1 MDNNYQGVGNR
12 SNELQLLQDVWDKTL
27 KRSVEN
33 TDFPLPAFEDITSK
47 IISLGPFYYYI
58 IDFYDMSVSHVS
70 QSIRDIHGLNPEEV
84 TFHDILG
91 TIHPDDVPY
100 VQNTERAIAD
110 FYYSKLT
117 AEQLLKYKMN
127 YSFRSKMADGNYAL
141 LNHQAIL
148 LTLDTNGGFGK
159 SLNIHTRIDHISTAN
174 NFKFSLIGLDD
185 EPSFMNMSLK
195 ENIPLELSKREI
207 EIVKL
212 LGEGMDSTQI
222 AELLFISP
230 KTVKKHRS
238 NILSKLNV
246 KNTSQAVKEAMIA
259 GMI

>member
-1 MDNNYQGVGNR
+1 MAG
-12 SNELQLLQDVWDKTL
+12 NELRHLQDVWDNTQ
-27 KRSVEN
+27 KRAVEN
-33 TDFPLPAFEDITSK
+33 TYFPLLKFEDITSK

-58 IDFYDMSVSHVS
+58 IDFYDMSLSHVS
-70 QSIRDIHGLNPEEV
+70 QSIRDIHGLDPAKV
-84 TFHDILG
+84 TFQDILG
-91 TIHPDDVPY
+91 TIHPEDVPY

-117 AEQLLKYKMN
+117 SEQLLKYKMN
-127 YSFRSKMADGNYAL
+127 YSFRSKMADGTYAL

-159 SLNIHTRIDHISTAN
+159 SLNIHTRIDHISPAN
-174 NFKFSLIGLDD
+174 NFKFSLIGLDN

-195 ENIPLELSKREI
+195 ENMPLELSKREI
-207 EIVKL
+207 EIVRM
-212 LGEGMDSTQI
+212 LGEGMDSSQI
-222 AELLFISP
+222 AEQLFISP

-238 NILSKLNV
+238 NILNKLNV

-259 GMI
+259 GLI